1 MAVLSFTVTEIEQV
15 ELAGILP
22 PLSLTLVLPTAKA
35 APADVVSVP
44 PQALVVVV
52 FARLICAGLAGNV
65 SVKLTPIRAKLG
77 LVFTRLNVSVEVPVS
92 KMGLGLKFL
101 LRLGGDNA
109 VRTAILALP
118 LPAELPR
125 TPVVLV

>member
-44 PQALVVVV
+44 PQVLVVVV

-92 KMGLGLKFL
+92 KMGLGSKFL